1 MPSTVYNFDAVYAL
15 IVVTILCCEQTL
27 SHSLLQSIVKLI
39 FESYI
44 HEIMSIV
51 RSFIFIH
58 RCALQQL
65 QLDYRERKTILSALF
80 MLCAL

>member
-27 SHSLLQSIVKLI
+27 SHSLLQSILRLI
-39 FESYI
+39 LESYI
-44 HEIMSIV
+44 HEIMSFV
-51 RSFIFIH
+51 RNFRH

-65 QLDYRERKTILSALF
+65 TLDYRERKTILSALF